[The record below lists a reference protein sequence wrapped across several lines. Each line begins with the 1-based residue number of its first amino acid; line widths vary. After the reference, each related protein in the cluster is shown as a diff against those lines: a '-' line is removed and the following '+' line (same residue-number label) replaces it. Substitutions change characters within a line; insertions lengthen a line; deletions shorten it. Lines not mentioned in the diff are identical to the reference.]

1 MSEIDFEKIGLKVG
15 LEIHQQLDT
24 KKKLFCKCRPI
35 ESDEYTEKFSR
46 SLRTAK
52 SELGKLDPAALFEKT
67 KSKKINYYANSQSSC
82 LVEKDEEPPHDLD
95 HDAKKI
101 SLLISSMLESKIFSE
116 IHVMRKTVIDGSNT
130 SGFQRTMLVSQGGNL
145 KVGEKKIGVQAV
157 CLEEDAAKLLS
168 NEQNETNYSLDRLG
182 VPLVEIALEPVS
194 TKPSEV
200 KEIALTLGR
209 NLRVTGKVKRG
220 IGSVRQDVNI
230 SVSGGGGVVEVKG
243 VQQLDQLEKIIG
255 YEAKRQH
262 GLIQIGEKLKKLSIT
277 ITEEDVF
284 DISQVLKECES
295 KIIQNALKSKAKI
308 KAIRLRNFSGIF
320 GFEPYSGIRLGKE
333 IGQLV
338 RFFGIGGVFHSDELP
353 NYGIND
359 SDVDKIRKHLELTNQ
374 DGFLI
379 IAGEDPKLDYAIDS
393 IIKRIQDATSGVPA
407 ETRAAT
413 QEGETVFLRPRP
425 GASRMYPETDIP
437 SISIMPEDEKDAM
450 DEADTTPTWDEAIS
464 KIQKKYNLNKEQAE
478 QIFDSE
484 YAEEFVKICEIKK
497 SEMLPGE
504 PTPAYVFSILTSNMI
519 NWKRKGFDTSRLKCK
534 FTCPCHKNDTVI
546 IEFFKLFASNKISKD
561 YLETLFEYIVSG
573 KIPENI
579 PDQLK
584 NDLEDMEMM
593 KIPLTVEELRKHLE
607 VGPPESRQ
615 PGILVGDRRLMDPW
629 KMLHVI
635 EEYLG
640 RPMDNVMYDSLYQI
654 LDGIK
659 QNNMELVK
667 NGHLQT
673 LMGLSIKQASSFPRK
688 RIADYWKKEIQNYKN
703 AGSGI

>member
-24 KKKLFCKCRPI
+24 SKKLFCKCRPI

-46 SLRTAK
+46 RLRTAK
-52 SELGKLDPAALFEKT
+52 SELGELDPAALFEKT

-130 SGFQRTMLVSQGGNL
+130 TGFQRTMLVSQGGNL
-145 KVGEKKIGVQAV
+145 KINGKKIGVQAV
-157 CLEEDAAKLLS
+157 CLEEDAAKLLKD
-168 NEQNETNYSLDRLG
+168 EQNERNYSLDRLG

-209 NLRVTGKVKRG
+209 LLRVTRMVKRG
-220 IGSVRQDVNI
+220 IGSIRQDVNI
-230 SVSGGGGVVEVKG
+230 SVMNSGVVEVKG

-262 GLIQIGEKLKKLSIT
+262 GLILIAEKLKKLSIT
-277 ITEEDVF
+277 ISNEDVF
-284 DISQVLKECES
+284 DVTEVLKDCES
-295 KIIQNALKSKAKI
+295 KIIQKALKSKAKI
-308 KAIRLRNFSGIF
+308 KAIRIRNFSGMF
-320 GFEPYSGIRLGKE
+320 GFEPYPGIRLGKE

-359 SDVDKIRKHLELTNQ
+359 PYVDKIRKYLELVDV

-393 IIKRIQDATSGVPA
+393 IIKRIQDATDGVPA
-407 ETRAAT
+407 ETRGVT
-413 QEGETVFLRPRP
+413 QDGETIFLRPRP

-437 SISIMPEDEKDAM
+437 SISVLPEEIKLAR
-450 DEADTTPTWDEAIS
+450 ENIPKSWDDSIAE
-464 KIQKKYNLNKEQAE
+464 IQKKYNLNSQLSE

-484 YAEEFVKICEIKK
+484 YMELFEKICENKK
-497 SEMLPGE
+497 NSPNFV
-504 PTPAYVFSILTSNMI
+504 ASILCSTITNLQ
-519 NWKRKGFDTSRLKCK
+519 RKGFDALLLKPEHIAELFELLADDK
-534 FTCPCHKNDTVI
+534 IPKESLEIIFENIMSGKSDTVSDAI
-546 IEFFKLFASNKISKD
+546 QSTAVTSMNE
-561 YLETLFEYIVSG
+561 G
-573 KIPENI
+573 
-579 PDQLK
+579 
-584 NDLEDMEMM
+584 
-593 KIPLTVEELRKHLE
+593 EL
-607 VGPPESRQ
+607 
-615 PGILVGDRRLMDPW
+615 
-629 KMLHVI
+629 
-635 EEYLG
+635 
-640 RPMDNVMYDSLYQI
+640 NAI
-654 LDGIK
+654 LDEIIQK
-659 QNNMELVK
+659 NMELVK
-667 NGHLQT
+667 ELGENAITT
-673 LMGLSIKQASSFPRK
+673 LMGIAMKQVRGKASGQTVNVLLRK
-688 RIADYWKKEIQNYKN
+688 KIQEI
-703 AGSGI
+703 